1 MGLTRNHSA
10 KWVFLLFL
18 PFIILLLSSS
28 SVFGQWTSI
37 TPPAVSGY
45 WTLSGVHFTS
55 ANEGWVAGW
64 DSDNHKGVLLHYQN
78 GTWVSVSPPDV
89 SGSWSLSGV
98 HFTMA
103 DDGWAVGYDDEKL
116 KGILLHYQNGIW
128 TSVTPPEVSGYWSLS
143 GVHFTS
149 ADEGWAVGWD
159 GENYRGV
166 LLHYQNGI
174 WTSVTP
180 PDVSLNWYVAS
191 VHFTSPI
198 EGWAVGMDSATG
210 QQYKGVLLRYEN
222 GTWTSVTPPN
232 VSLKWDLAAVHFTSA
247 NEGWAVGSSYV
258 DYNNGGVLLHYQ
270 DGIWTSVTPPFIM
283 GPYWRLHGIHFASA
297 TEGWVVGW
305 DYGNYRSALIRYRNG
320 TWVSVTPPTVTNDW
334 DLVGVYFTSPTE
346 GWAVGFDQYN
356 YKGVLFHYLSLWPNK
371 GSIGTQITIIDS
383 GFGSEKGKVLI
394 GNASTK
400 IISWSDSLI
409 TAEIA
414 KALPLGPHA
423 VVVKP
428 KEPKR
433 AAPIVYNGAF
443 TMLPPETISIDPVS
457 GTEGAEITVSGNYF
471 GSKKGKVYLVN
482 PSSGKKKNCKIITWS
497 MDSVIGESHIH
508 FVVPKKMPLGT
519 YNITVTNKVGSHT
532 LANGFTIP

>member
-1 MGLTRNHSA
+1 MGLTRDHSA

-18 PFIILLLSSS
+18 PFVILLLSYS
-28 SVFGQWTSI
+28 SVHAQRTSI

-64 DSDNHKGVLLHYQN
+64 DSENHKGVLLHYEN
-78 GTWVSVSPPDV
+78 GTWLSVSPPDV

-98 HFTMA
+98 HFIMA
-103 DDGWAVGYDDEKL
+103 DEGWAVGYDDEKL
-116 KGILLHYQNGIW
+116 KGI
-128 TSVTPPEVSGYWSLS
+128 
-143 GVHFTS
+143 
-149 ADEGWAVGWD
+149 
-159 GENYRGV
+159 
-166 LLHYQNGI
+166 
-174 WTSVTP
+174 
-180 PDVSLNWYVAS
+180 
-191 VHFTSPI
+191 
-198 EGWAVGMDSATG
+198 
-210 QQYKGVLLRYEN
+210 
-222 GTWTSVTPPN
+222 
-232 VSLKWDLAAVHFTSA
+232 
-247 NEGWAVGSSYV
+247 
-258 DYNNGGVLLHYQ
+258 LLHYQ

-283 GPYWRLHGIHFASA
+283 GPYWRLHGIHFTSP

-320 TWVSVTPPTVTNDW
+320 TWISVTPPAVKNDW

-356 YKGVLFHYLSLWPNK
+356 YEGVLFHYLSLWPNK

-443 TMLPPETISIDPVS
+443 TMLSPETISVDPVS

-482 PSSGKKKNCKIITWS
+482 PSTGKKKNYKVTSWT
-497 MDSVIGESHIH
+497 MNPTDGTSVIKFI
-508 FVVPKKMPLGT
+508 VPKVDAGNYWL
-519 YNITVTNKVGSHT
+519 YVSNKVG
-532 LANGFTIP
+532 ANPPGVPYQVN